1 MYLSEPHMFQMPSQI
16 RTMIEIIDELADP
29 Q

>member
-16 RTMIEIIDELADP
+16 RMTIEIIAELADP